1 MLSRRHVLGSG
12 LAGLAASTGPG
23 LALSGTGEPAEGWPA
38 VRALFDLPS
47 DHAVLQ
53 NATASVP
60 FASALAAAAQAYR
73 ASHDPR
79 LPFATLL
86 EQVEQV
92 RRGIADSIG
101 ADPACVAILRNTT
114 EAMRTVQFGLDFRP
128 GDEVLAISVDYDLA
142 VWRQSLARQGVRLR
156 TFDLPVPA
164 PSEAEIVALY
174 EAQMTGRTRTMLV
187 SEVVSASGQAMPVAA
202 ICAAA
207 RRRGILTLV
216 DGAQGYGL
224 SGATVETMG
233 CDFYAASLHKWA
245 AGPRGMGFL
254 WIRRPLIG
262 KVWPLL
268 GNYADAGQPGQGI
281 GPDDIRK
288 FEQVGTVP
296 TALWAAQAATLAQL
310 SHIPPTARRARIQA
324 LRDRLMEGLEGLPRL
339 RFLHGRGDAT
349 MGIAAISI
357 DGADHAALARALRA
371 ERVLVKALAE
381 GNVRSLRVSPS
392 FYTDEAEV
400 DRLVETLPRL
410 LRRLQ

>member
-1 MLSRRHVLGSG
+1 MLSRRHMLATG
-12 LAGLAASTGPG
+12 LAGISVPMRTGAAI
-23 LALSGTGEPAEGWPA
+23 AGTEQPAQSWRA
-38 VRALFDLPS
+38 VRALFDLPT
-47 DHAVLQ
+47 DHAILQ

-60 FASALAAAAQAYR
+60 FAAALAAAAQAYL

-79 LPFATLL
+79 LPFARLL
-86 EQVEQV
+86 DQVETV
-92 RRGIADSIG
+92 RRGVAASIG
-101 ADPACVAILRNTT
+101 ADPACVALLRNTT
-114 EAMRTVQFGLDFRP
+114 EAMRTVQFGLDFAP

-142 VWRQSLARQGVRLR
+142 VWRQSLVRQGVRLR
-156 TFDLPVPA
+156 IFDVPVPA

-174 EAQMTGRTRTMLV
+174 EAQMTIRTRYMLV

-224 SGATVETMG
+224 SGATVEAMG

-254 WIRRPLIG
+254 WMRRPLVG

-268 GNYADAGQPGQGI
+268 GNYADSGKPGQGI
-281 GPDDIRK
+281 GPDNVRK
-288 FEQVGTVP
+288 FEQVGTIP
-296 TALWAAQAATLAQL
+296 TALWAAQTATLSWL
-310 SHIPPTARRARIQA
+310 DSIPPAARRIRIQA
-324 LRDRLMEGLEGLPRL
+324 LRDRLMDGLSGMPGV

-349 MGIAAISI
+349 MGIAALQI
-357 DGADHAALARALRA
+357 DGVDHAALARALRE
-371 ERVLVKALAE
+371 ERVLVKALNE

-392 FYTDEAEV
+392 FYTEETEI
-400 DRLVETLPRL
+400 DRLVEALPRV

>member
-1 MLSRRHVLGSG
+1 MLSRRHMLASG
-12 LAGLAASTGPG
+12 LFGLSVPFGAGVSVADTGLPMQ
-23 LALSGTGEPAEGWPA
+23 GWQA
-38 VRALFDLPS
+38 VRDLFDLPS

-60 FASALAAAAQAYR
+60 FAAALAAAADAYR

-79 LPFATLL
+79 LPFASLL
-86 EQVEQV
+86 ELVEQV

-174 EAQMTGRTRTMLV
+174 EAQMTGRTRYMLV

-224 SGATVETMG
+224 SGVTVEAMG

-254 WIRRPLIG
+254 WIRRPLIE

-268 GNYADAGQPGQGI
+268 GNYADVGQPGQGI

-296 TALWAAQAATLAQL
+296 TALWAAQATTLAQL

-324 LRDRLMEGLEGLPRL
+324 LRDRLMDGLEGLPRL
-339 RFLHGRGDAT
+339 RFLHGRGEAT
-349 MGIAAISI
+349 MGIAALAL
-357 DGADHAALARALRA
+357 DGVDHGALARVLRE
-371 ERVLVKALAE
+371 ERVLVKALNE

-392 FYTDEAEV
+392 FYTDEAEI
-400 DRLVETLPRL
+400 DRLVDALPRAL
-410 LRRLQ
+410 GRLQ